1 MGFDLRFGR
10 PVNIEQKGLV
20 TESWCRIEGDLLPRM
35 LRGNVSTSRERSIGL
50 STPTQHIDFPRAAD
64 LPNLYIEC
72 LNART
77 QCIDFPR
84 GDLLEDI
91 QGELS
96 ALTRHIDFKAVR

>member
-20 TESWCRIEGDLLPRM
+20 TES
-35 LRGNVSTSRERSIGL
+35 L